1 MRICSI
7 LSPSSKRYCKAKRM
21 LCASEAGAIILK
33 MAYGYTI
40 EPHKRDPLVDIA
52 DEALLQFSAATVP
65 GAWLVDTIPLCQL
78 FIYDTISTS
87 H

>member
-1 MRICSI
+1 M
-7 LSPSSKRYCKAKRM
+7 
-21 LCASEAGAIILK
+21 K

-65 GAWLVDTIPLCQL
+65 GAWLVDTIPICQSR
-78 FIYDTISTS
+78 IYRTISTATNGL
-87 H
+87 

>member
-1 MRICSI
+1 MSI
-7 LSPSSKRYCKAKRM
+7 SYKPPTLPRTSDTAGLKQCG
-21 LCASEAGAIILK
+21 SEAGAIILK

-65 GAWLVDTIPLCQL
+65 GAWLVDTIPLCQPAL
-78 FIYDTISTS
+78 YT
-87 H
+87 